1 MKRDCCLPKPRR
13 AVRVAGLPLLASRL
27 LGACATTGC
36 SRGPEI
42 VPVSGKVLYN
52 GEPLKFGG
60 VMFQPQAG
68 QPARGVIQPD
78 GTFVLTTD
86 KTGDGATVGPNRVR
100 VTCYE
105 AQDPSAGAS
114 EGEAALGKLLIPKK
128 YSDIDTSGI
137 EIDIPRGGKDDVV
150 INLQDEPSE

>member
-1 MKRDCCLPKPRR
+1 MKRDIVCIKS
-13 AVRVAGLPLLASRL
+13 LLLSL
-27 LGACATTGC
+27 LFVTLATTGC

-60 VMFQPQAG
+60 VMFQPPAG
-68 QPARGVIQPD
+68 QPARGTIQPD

-86 KTGDGATVGPNRVR
+86 DSGDGATVGTNRVR
-100 VTCYE
+100 VTCYQ
-105 AQDPSAGAS
+105 AQDPSAPAS

-137 EIDIPRGGKDDVV
+137 EIEIPRGGRDDVV
-150 INLQDEPSE
+150 IELKDEEAS